1 MRRLVLALSLSV
13 LAAPVAEAAKGIHG
27 RVRGGAGYVVVGTS
41 TSGHGVT
48 QTLGAA
54 GKFVLR
60 FPGAAGHGATL
71 QLVSPSG
78 RYFGPVVLR
87 RKGSTAFLALSG
99 RSASGFRRALLEFRR
114 PAPVQRGTR

>member
-60 FPGAAGHGATL
+60 FPATGVVRALKCAAMAER
-71 QLVSPSG
+71 VEKSFSG
-78 RYFGPVVLR
+78 RHPMTPIMG
-87 RKGSTAFLALSG
+87 
-99 RSASGFRRALLEFRR
+99 
-114 PAPVQRGTR
+114 